1 MYLTSTPPILFI
13 VLVKSHKKLYAKS
26 RRGSILSVM
35 GKKLLSLF
43 SREWNGLHEAAFL
56 LGLFALLSQ
65 ILALFRDRLLAHL
78 FGASQ
83 TLDIYYAAF
92 RIPDFIFAAVASF
105 MSALV
110 LIPILTKRAG
120 ESDARAQKFLN
131 DTFTVFFTVLVAVS
145 VGVFLVVPT
154 LTAKLFPGFNVAA
167 QADLAMM
174 TRLLLLSPILL
185 GLSKLFSS
193 FTQMLHKF
201 FSFALAP
208 VLYNIG
214 IIAGAVFFYPAFGSI
229 GLAWGV
235 VLGAFLHFFVHFF
248 VSSRNGF
255 TLNISLRPSFADIWE
270 VIRVSFP
277 RTIGLSANQIA
288 LFALVAFA
296 TKLENGSITVF
307 NFALN
312 LQSVPLA
319 IIGVSYATA
328 AFPGLSKH
336 FAEDEMKQFLEKILA
351 AARHIVFWSLP
362 VLVLMIVLRAQ
373 IVRTILGSGS
383 FDWTAT
389 KLTAACLAI
398 FTVSVVAQSIGLLFV
413 RGFYATGN
421 NIIPLGVNV
430 LSSIVIVVGGYSLMT
445 WYAYTPFLQD
455 FVASLLRVEGIAGAG
470 VLMLPLAYSI
480 GMLLNTVL
488 LIYLFRKRF
497 GRFLSPVK
505 DTFMHGSF
513 AALIAGIVAYEF
525 LEVLGLYLNL
535 DTFVGIFTQGLVA
548 GASGLLTWWL
558 ILELMGNEEI
568 REVRTALHRKFWKA
582 GVIIPDKEEI

>member
-1 MYLTSTPPILFI
+1 M
-13 VLVKSHKKLYAKS
+13 VKKLF
-26 RRGSILSVM
+26 
-35 GKKLLSLF
+35 SLF

-56 LGLFALLSQ
+56 LGTFALTSQ

-83 TLDIYYAAF
+83 TLDVYYAAF
-92 RIPDFIFAAVASF
+92 RIPDFVFAGIASF

-110 LIPILTKRAG
+110 LIPLLTKRAG

-131 DTFTVFFTVLVAVS
+131 DIFTVFFTILVAVS
-145 VGVFLVVPT
+145 AGIFVLVPV
-154 LTAKLFPGFNVAA
+154 LVSKLFPGFNSIE
-167 QADLAMM
+167 QTELAMM

-185 GLSKLFSS
+185 GLSNLFGSV
-193 FTQMLHKF
+193 TQMLHKF
-201 FSFALAP
+201 FAFAVAP
-208 VLYNIG
+208 VLYNMG
-214 IIAGAVFFYPAFGSI
+214 IIAGAAFFYPALGPI

-235 VLGAFLHFFVHFF
+235 VLGAFMHFFVHFF

-255 TLNISLRPSFADIWE
+255 VLNVSLVPSFLDIWE
-270 VIRVSFP
+270 VIRVSLP

-296 TKLENGSITVF
+296 ARLDDGSITVF

-336 FAEDEMKQFLEKILA
+336 FAEDEIKKFLEKILS

-398 FTVSVVAQSIGLLFV
+398 FTVSIVAQSIGLLFV
-413 RGFYATGN
+413 RGFYATGSN
-421 NIIPLGVNV
+421 AIPLIVNV
-430 LSSIVIVVGGYSLMT
+430 LSSITIVFGGYGLVAWYTHSL
-445 WYAYTPFLQD
+445 FLQY
-455 FVASLLRVEGIAGAG
+455 FIGSLLRVEGITGAS

-505 DTFMHGSF
+505 DTLMHGSF
-513 AALIAGIVAYEF
+513 SALISCVVAYEF
-525 LEVLGLYLNL
+525 LEVLGLYLDLN
-535 DTFVGIFTQGLVA
+535 TFAGIFLQGLVA
-548 GASGLLTWWL
+548 GVAGLLSWWL

>member
-1 MYLTSTPPILFI
+1 M
-13 VLVKSHKKLYAKS
+13 V
-26 RRGSILSVM
+26 
-35 GKKLLSLF
+35 KKLLSLF

-56 LGLFALLSQ
+56 LGLFAILSQ
-65 ILALFRDRLLAHL
+65 VLALFRDRLLAHL

-92 RIPDFIFAAVASF
+92 RIPDFVFAGIASF
-105 MSALV
+105 MSALI
-110 LIPILTKRAG
+110 LIPILTKKAA

-131 DTFTVFFTVLVAVS
+131 DTFTVFFSILIAVS
-145 VGVFLVVPT
+145 VGVYIMTPT
-154 LTAKLFPGFNVAA
+154 LVHQLFPSFSGDAYNE
-167 QADLAMM
+167 LITMS
-174 TRLLLLSPILL
+174 RLLLLSPILL
-185 GLSKLFSS
+185 GLSNLLGSV
-193 FTQMLHKF
+193 TQMLHKF
-201 FSFALAP
+201 FAFALAP

-214 IIAGAVFFYPAFGSI
+214 IIAGAYFFYPTFGPI

-248 VSSRNGF
+248 ISSRNGF
-255 TLNISLRPSFADIWE
+255 MLNISLIPSFRDIWE
-270 VIRVSFP
+270 IIRVSLP

-296 TKLENGSITVF
+296 AKLPQGSITVF
-307 NFALN
+307 NFAFN

-319 IIGVSYATA
+319 VIGVSYATA

-336 FAEDEMKQFLEKILA
+336 FAEDEIKMFLDKILS

-389 KLTAACLAI
+389 RLTAACLAI
-398 FTVSVVAQSIGLLFV
+398 FTVSAVAQSVGLLFV

-421 NIIPLGVNV
+421 NVIPLFVNV
-430 LSSIVIVVGGYSLMT
+430 LSSVVIVLAGYGFIAGYSSSL
-445 WYAYTPFLQD
+445 FLQY
-455 FVASLLRVEGIAGAG
+455 FMGSLLRVESLSNAS
-470 VLMLPLAYSI
+470 VLMLPLAYSV
-480 GMLLNTVL
+480 GMILNTVL
-488 LIYLFRKRF
+488 LIYFFRKRF
-497 GRFLSPVK
+497 GKFLSPIK
-505 DTFMHGSF
+505 DTLMHGSF
-513 AALIAGIVAYEF
+513 SAIIAGVVSYEF

-535 DTFVGIFTQGLVA
+535 NTFMGIFTQGLVA
-548 GASGLLTWWL
+548 GTAGLLTWWL

-568 REVRTALHRKFWKA
+568 KDVRTALRRKFWKA
-582 GVIIPDKEEI
+582 GVVMPDKEEI

>member
-1 MYLTSTPPILFI
+1 M
-13 VLVKSHKKLYAKS
+13 V
-26 RRGSILSVM
+26 
-35 GKKLLSLF
+35 KKLLSLF

-56 LGLFALLSQ
+56 IGLFAILSQ
-65 ILALFRDRLLAHL
+65 VLALFRDRLLAHL

-92 RIPDFIFAAVASF
+92 RIPDFVFAGVATF
-105 MSALV
+105 MSAVV
-110 LIPILTKRAG
+110 LIPILTKKAG

-131 DTFTVFFTVLVAVS
+131 DTFTAFFFILVVVS
-145 VGVFLVVPT
+145 VGIFVATPT
-154 LTAKLFPGFNVAA
+154 LIHLLFPTYNGEVL
-167 QADLAMM
+167 DELIVMS
-174 TRLLLLSPILL
+174 RLLLLSPILL
-185 GLSKLFSS
+185 GLSNLLSS
-193 FTQMLHKF
+193 VTQMLHKF
-201 FSFALAP
+201 FAFALAP
-208 VLYNIG
+208 VLYNVG
-214 IIAGAVFFYPAFGSI
+214 IILGALFFYPVFGVL

-255 TLNISLRPSFADIWE
+255 VLNLSLVPSFLDIWE

-288 LFALVAFA
+288 LFALVALAA
-296 TKLENGSITVF
+296 TLPDGSVTVF

-319 IIGVSYATA
+319 VIGVSYATA
-328 AFPGLSKH
+328 AFPALSRH
-336 FAEDEMKQFLEKILA
+336 FADDEIKMFLDKILS
-351 AARHIVFWSLP
+351 AARHVVFWSLP
-362 VLVLMIVLRAQ
+362 ILVLMVILRAQ

-398 FTVSVVAQSIGLLFV
+398 FTVSVVAQSVGLLFV

-421 NIIPLGVNV
+421 NIIPLFVNV
-430 LSSIVIVVGGYSLMT
+430 LSSIVIVAAGYGFLLWYKASLFMQ
-445 WYAYTPFLQD
+445 YFMG
-455 FVASLLRVEGIAGAG
+455 SLLRVEDLTGAS
-470 VLMLPLAYSI
+470 VLMLPLAYSV

-488 LIYLFRKRF
+488 LIYFFRKRF
-497 GRFLSPVK
+497 GKFLSPVK
-505 DTFMHGSF
+505 DTLMHGSF
-513 AALIAGIVAYEF
+513 SAIIAGVVAYEF

-535 DTFVGIFTQGLVA
+535 NTFIGIFTQGLVA
-548 GASGLLTWWL
+548 GIAGLLTWWL

-568 REVRTALHRKFWKA
+568 RDVRTALHRKFWKA
-582 GVIIPDKEEI
+582 GVVMPDKEEI

>member
-1 MYLTSTPPILFI
+1 M
-13 VLVKSHKKLYAKS
+13 VKKLF
-26 RRGSILSVM
+26 
-35 GKKLLSLF
+35 SLF

-56 LGLFALLSQ
+56 LGIFALTSQ
-65 ILALFRDRLLAHL
+65 VLALFRDRLLAHL

-83 TLDIYYAAF
+83 TLDVYYAAF
-92 RIPDFIFAAVASF
+92 RIPDFVFAGIASF

-131 DTFTVFFTVLVAVS
+131 DIFTVFFSILIAVS
-145 VGVFLVVPT
+145 AGVFVLAPMLV
-154 LTAKLFPGFNVAA
+154 AKLFPGFG
-167 QADLAMM
+167 LAEQTELTMM

-185 GLSKLFSS
+185 GLSNLFGSV
-193 FTQMLHKF
+193 TQMLHKF
-201 FSFALAP
+201 FAFAIAP
-208 VLYNIG
+208 VFYNVG
-214 IIAGAVFFYPAFGSI
+214 IIAGALFFYPVFGPI

-255 TLNISLRPSFADIWE
+255 TLKLSFTPSFSDVWE
-270 VIRVSFP
+270 VVRVSLP
-277 RTIGLSANQIA
+277 RTIGLSANQVA
-288 LFALVAFA
+288 LFALVSFA
-296 TKLENGSITVF
+296 TRLEHGSITVF

-336 FAEDEMKQFLEKILA
+336 FAEDEIKLFLEKILS
-351 AARHIVFWSLP
+351 AARHVVFWSLP

-398 FTVSVVAQSIGLLFV
+398 FTVSIVAQSIGLLFV
-413 RGFYATGN
+413 RGFYATGSN
-421 NIIPLGVNV
+421 TIPLVVNM
-430 LSSIVIVVGGYSLMT
+430 LSSATIILGGYGLVAWYTHSL
-445 WYAYTPFLQD
+445 FLQY
-455 FVASLLRVEGIAGAG
+455 FIGSLLRVEGLTGAS

-480 GMLLNTVL
+480 GMLLNTIL
-488 LIYLFRKRF
+488 LIYLFRRRF

-505 DTFMHGSF
+505 NTLRHGSF
-513 AALIAGIVAYEF
+513 SALIAGVVAYEF
-525 LEVLGLYLNL
+525 LEVFGLYLDL
-535 DTFVGIFTQGLVA
+535 DTFVGIFLQGLVA
-548 GASGLLTWWL
+548 GVAGLLTWWI

-582 GVIIPDKEEI
+582 GVIIPDREEI

>member
-1 MYLTSTPPILFI
+1 
-13 VLVKSHKKLYAKS
+13 
-26 RRGSILSVM
+26 
-35 GKKLLSLF
+35 
-43 SREWNGLHEAAFL
+43 
-56 LGLFALLSQ
+56 
-65 ILALFRDRLLAHL
+65 
-78 FGASQ
+78 
-83 TLDIYYAAF
+83 
-92 RIPDFIFAAVASF
+92 
-105 MSALV
+105 
-110 LIPILTKRAG
+110 
-120 ESDARAQKFLN
+120 
-131 DTFTVFFTVLVAVS
+131 
-145 VGVFLVVPT
+145 
-154 LTAKLFPGFNVAA
+154 
-167 QADLAMM
+167 
-174 TRLLLLSPILL
+174 
-185 GLSKLFSS
+185 
-193 FTQMLHKF
+193 MLHKF
-201 FSFALAP
+201 FAFAVAP
-208 VLYNIG
+208 VLYNMG
-214 IIAGAVFFYPAFGSI
+214 IIAGAAFFYPALGPI

-235 VLGAFLHFFVHFF
+235 VLGAFMHFFVHFF

-255 TLNISLRPSFADIWE
+255 VLNVSLVPSFLDIWE
-270 VIRVSFP
+270 VIRVSLP

-296 TKLENGSITVF
+296 ARLDDGSITVF

-336 FAEDEMKQFLEKILA
+336 FAEDEIKKFLEKILS

-398 FTVSVVAQSIGLLFV
+398 FTVSIVAQSIGLLFV
-413 RGFYATGN
+413 RGFYATGSN
-421 NIIPLGVNV
+421 AIPLIVNV
-430 LSSIVIVVGGYSLMT
+430 LSSITIVFGGYGLVAWYTHSL
-445 WYAYTPFLQD
+445 FLQY
-455 FVASLLRVEGIAGAG
+455 FIGSLLRVEGITGAS

-505 DTFMHGSF
+505 DTLMHGSF
-513 AALIAGIVAYEF
+513 SALISGVVAYEF
-525 LEVLGLYLNL
+525 LEVLGLYLDLN
-535 DTFVGIFTQGLVA
+535 TFAGIFLQGLVA
-548 GASGLLTWWL
+548 GVAGLLSWWL